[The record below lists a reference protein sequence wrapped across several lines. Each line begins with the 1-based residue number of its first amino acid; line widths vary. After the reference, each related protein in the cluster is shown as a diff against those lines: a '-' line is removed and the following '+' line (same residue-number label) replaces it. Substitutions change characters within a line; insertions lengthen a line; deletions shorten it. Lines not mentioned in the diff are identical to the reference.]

1 MYQNGVKRGF
11 DLLFAIIFLVVAC
24 LPMIVVAVL
33 IGVTTGDS
41 PIFIQQRF
49 GKYSRPF
56 KLYKFRSLSTKAPI
70 LANKDFADMDG
81 YLTPIGKIIRST
93 SIDELPQIFNIL
105 RGEMSFIGPR
115 PLAKTDARVLELRR
129 QNGADQ
135 VLPGITGLAQING
148 RNNISDEDK
157 ATYDMRYAQNVCCT
171 LDIQIVCQTVRKV
184 LCQDDVYKA

>member
-1 MYQNGVKRGF
+1 MYQNGVKRVC

-24 LPMIVVAVL
+24 IPMLAVAIV
-33 IGVTTGDS
+33 IGMTTGDS
-41 PIFIQQRF
+41 PMFIQQRF
-49 GKYSRPF
+49 GKHSRPF

-70 LANKDFADMDG
+70 LSNKDFVNMDG

-115 PLAKTDARVLELRR
+115 PLAETDVRVVELRR
-129 QNGADQ
+129 QNGADK

-148 RNNISDEDK
+148 RNNISDEEK
-157 ATYDMRYAQNVCCT
+157 ATYDMQYAQNVCCT
-171 LDIQIVCQTVRKV
+171 LDFQIVCRTVHKV
-184 LCQDDVYKA
+184 LC